1 MQFLLITLKRAG
13 FGLVLLFAVLVL
25 NFVLMH
31 LAPGDVADT
40 IAQDAGGL
48 DAEVMA
54 QIRKDYGLDLPLWHQ
69 MMKYFFGVARLDLGY
84 SFYYNQPVTTL
95 ILEKVPAT
103 LLLVISAQI
112 VSIFFGVMFGVIAAR
127 KPNGITSHFVTIL
140 SLVGYA
146 APVFWTGIMLII
158 LFASIVPF
166 FPIGNMVDVSIEREG
181 FAYIMDVLHHLVLPT
196 IALSSIFLAL
206 YSRLARASMLEL
218 SLIHI

>member
-1 MQFLLITLKRAG
+1 MQFLSITLKRAG

-69 MMKYFFGVARLDLGY
+69 LTKYFFGVARLDLGY

-103 LLLVISAQI
+103 LLLVGA
-112 VSIFFGVMFGVIAAR
+112 
-127 KPNGITSHFVTIL
+127 
-140 SLVGYA
+140 
-146 APVFWTGIMLII
+146 
-158 LFASIVPF
+158 
-166 FPIGNMVDVSIEREG
+166 G
-181 FAYIMDVLHHLVLPT
+181 FAGAM
-196 IALSSIFLAL
+196 F
-206 YSRLARASMLEL
+206 RRRR
-218 SLIHI
+218 